1 MDVFTFLGSDTALV
15 ASIAIAA
22 YAFMTLGGFKAG
34 MLPWDFLPA
43 TLYFAWPWMETGATL
58 IFYGAALYFL
68 LPFLVGLGFPVIYTL
83 IICLAYVYTKAFNM
97 RLEYG
102 AAFSL
107 LTVILLGTGF

>member
-1 MDVFTFLGSDTALV
+1 MDVFTFLGTDTAFV

-22 YAFMTLGGFKAG
+22 YAFMMLGGFKG
-34 MLPWDFLPA
+34 GLLPWDFLPA
-43 TLYFAWPWMETGATL
+43 TLYFAWPWMQSAATI

-68 LPFLVGLGFPVIYTL
+68 LPVLVGLGFPAIYVL
-83 IICLAYVYTKAFNM
+83 IIGLAFVYTKAFEL

-107 LTVILLGTGF
+107 LTVMIIGTGI